1 MTVPHSEDDAW
12 PTAQHADRSRASV
25 ARKWAYL
32 ISMTAYLP
40 YPHQELEQHLHALVD
55 LLIDAVRRD
64 TGGQELALEAGGKL
78 VELRCVGPESLRVT
92 MDVLAKALPQAP
104 ELRHLDR
111 LTERVLLTM
120 GALTSGY
127 SEALR
132 ENIQTRQEDLSRAL
146 FKVEQEA
153 RRTTLIAQAQFEQL
167 FTSSTSGVAL
177 TDLDGRFL
185 RVNDALAE
193 SLQHPPAQLVGREL
207 FDFVHEED
215 VEALREDYRELLD
228 PKAPKAR
235 IARRFL
241 VGAGEPIWVNLVAS
255 AVRDSAGG
263 PRQFVTIIEDETDA
277 SLLQRRMTHQTLHD
291 ALTGLPNRQFFSTRL
306 EKALRQADPA
316 TGITVYHLD
325 LDGFRLI
332 TGGFGHATGDRLLRS
347 VTAKL
352 KTVLADETAF
362 IARLGGDEFGIL
374 IENTPSTPD
383 VPTMIRLINAEL
395 SEPEYLD
402 SGHGV
407 GLSATMGVAHRP
419 ARDVEPAELL
429 RAVDMTLRRA
439 QAKGH
444 RQWELVDSERDTAD
458 RKQFR
463 LAASMPGAWE
473 TGELAV
479 VYEPLVRLDDGKIVG
494 VEALLQWNHP
504 EDGKLSHR
512 ECVSL
517 ADRTGLIH
525 PLGGW
530 LLRKA
535 CETVP
540 ELPIS
545 IGLTARQAADPDL
558 VGTIREIL
566 AETGVEPSRLRCG
579 FPASALTSCLDAAD
593 NLKVLAEIGVRAEIR
608 DFSETVAADL
618 AELPV
623 EAVRF
628 TGRATDRTAPLLT
641 GLAEFARQAG
651 ATVIAECVNT
661 PEDATWWRQA
671 GADVGLKHS

>member
-1 MTVPHSEDDAW
+1 MTVPHPENDAW
-12 PTAQHADRSRASV
+12 PTASSPYRSRDAV

-40 YPHQELEQHLHALVD
+40 YPHQELEQHLRALVD
-55 LLIDAVRRD
+55 LLIEAVRRD
-64 TGGQELALEAGGKL
+64 SDGQQLAIEAGGKL
-78 VELRCVGPESLRVT
+78 VDLRCVGPESLRVT
-92 MDVLAKALPQAP
+92 MEVLGKALPQAP
-104 ELRHLDR
+104 ELRQLDR
-111 LTERVLLTM
+111 LTERVVLAL

-127 SEALR
+127 SETLR
-132 ENIQTRQEDLSRAL
+132 ENIQARQEDLSRAL

-153 RRTTLIAQAQFEQL
+153 RRATLIAQAQFEQL
-167 FTSSTSGVAL
+167 FTGTTSGVAL
-177 TDLDGRFL
+177 TDLEGRFL

-193 SLQHPPAQLVGREL
+193 SLQHTPAQLIGREL
-207 FDFVHEED
+207 FAFVHEED
-215 VEALREDYRELLD
+215 AEALREGYRELLD
-228 PKAPKAR
+228 PQSPKLR
-235 IARRFL
+235 ITRRFL
-241 VGAGEPIWVNLVAS
+241 VGGAEPIWVNLVAS
-255 AVRDSAGG
+255 AVRDNGG
-263 PRQFVTIIEDETDA
+263 ARQFVTIIEDETDA

-347 VTAKL
+347 VAAKL
-352 KTVLADETAF
+352 KAVLSGETAF

-383 VPTMIRLINAEL
+383 VPTMIRTINAEL
-395 SEPEYLD
+395 SEPEYLE

-407 GLSATMGVAHRP
+407 GISATMGVAHRP

-444 RQWELVDSERDTAD
+444 RQWELLDSERDTVD
-458 RKQFR
+458 RKQFQ

-479 VYEPLVRLDDGKIVG
+479 VYEPLVRLADDEIVG

-504 EDGKLSHR
+504 EDGKLPHR
-512 ECVSL
+512 ECISL
-517 ADRTGLIH
+517 ADRTGLIL

-558 VGTIREIL
+558 VGTIRETL
-566 AETGVEPSRLRCG
+566 SETGVEPTRLRCG
-579 FPASALTSCLDAAD
+579 FPASALVSHGDAAD
-593 NLKVLAEIGVRAEIR
+593 NLKVLADIGVRAEIR
-608 DFSETVAADL
+608 DFSEAAAVDL
-618 AELPV
+618 GELPV

-628 TGRATDRTAPLLT
+628 TGRVTAHTGALVT

-651 ATVIAECVNT
+651 ATVIAEGVNT
-661 PEDATWWRQA
+661 PEDAAWWKQA
-671 GADVGLKHS
+671 GAEVGVKGS